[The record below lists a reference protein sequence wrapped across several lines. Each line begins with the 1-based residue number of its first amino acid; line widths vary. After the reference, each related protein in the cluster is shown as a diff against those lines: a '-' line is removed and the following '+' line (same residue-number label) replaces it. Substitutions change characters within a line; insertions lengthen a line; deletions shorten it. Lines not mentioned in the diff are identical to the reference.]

1 MRPFALSLTIAAVA
15 LGGVALA
22 QPVGVVDPWER
33 PSSDADSWFA
43 PSAETRAESLPVE
56 SVLKDPWA
64 PATAAKAPPPPV
76 SPVGAVD
83 VPVDLAPMERASAL
97 PSLEPV
103 ILDPWAPS
111 VASELPSLAHDLK
124 PLAVADR
131 AASTR
136 WSARTEELV
145 DPWQR
150 VPDLTA
156 PDRIRLVV
164 DPWAR

>member
-1 MRPFALSLTIAAVA
+1 VRHFALSLTIAAVA

-56 SVLKDPWA
+56 GVLTDPWA
-64 PATAAKAPPPPV
+64 AAAEAKAPRAV

-83 VPVDLAPMERASAL
+83 VPLDLAPMERASAL

-111 VASELPSLAHDLK
+111 VASELPSLAKDPK

-131 AASTR
+131 AASTH
-136 WSARTEELV
+136 WSARAVEIV
-145 DPWQR
+145 DPWRR
-150 VPDLTA
+150 VPELTA
-156 PDRIRLVV
+156 PDRIPLVV